1 MSIFWR
7 YTEGAGMRSVLAFL
21 IASTL
26 AVSARTVA
34 AAPSC
39 DAIALESEATRARV
53 WRYTWSGVNA
63 GLMVGSFVAVP
74 LVERESRPDW
84 IVSGVG
90 SGITLLATW
99 FFPLRVEDA
108 AEELADLPPAE
119 RARRLPALLR
129 ESALD
134 ERERVTWPW
143 HVANLGLSAA
153 GGAVIAFG
161 FDHYLSGALTAV
173 GAAALGELQ
182 LFTQP
187 TGLAEDCGVA
197 CRFTPRLGFA
207 LPREG
212 APASWGLTLHGA
224 F

>member
-1 MSIFWR
+1 
-7 YTEGAGMRSVLAFL
+7 MRSLLAFL
-21 IASTL
+21 VASAI
-26 AVSARTVA
+26 AVSARVVA
-34 AAPSC
+34 AEPTCHAN
-39 DAIALESEATRARV
+39 ALESEAQRARA

-63 GLMVGSFVAVP
+63 GLMLGSFVAVP

-90 SGITLLATW
+90 SGVTLLATW

-108 AEELADLPPAE
+108 ADELAALPPAE
-119 RARRLPALLR
+119 RKLRLAALLR

-187 TGLAEDCGVA
+187 TGLAEGCGMA
-197 CRFTPRLGFA
+197 CSFTPQLGLA
-207 LPREG
+207 LPRDG
-212 APASWGLTLHGA
+212 APSSFRLTLRGA

>member
-1 MSIFWR
+1 
-7 YTEGAGMRSVLAFL
+7 MRRLFAVLV
-21 IASTL
+21 ASTL
-26 AVSARTVA
+26 AVSARTAKAQPACDA
-34 AAPSC
+34 AA
-39 DAIALESEATRARV
+39 LEREAERARV
-53 WRYTWSGVNA
+53 WRYAWSGINA
-63 GLMVGSFVAVP
+63 GLTLGSFVAVP
-74 LVERESRPDW
+74 LVDRESRPDW

-108 AEELADLPPAE
+108 AEALATLSPAE
-119 RARRLPALLR
+119 RAKRLPALLR

-161 FDHYLSGALTAV
+161 FDHHLSGALTAA
-173 GAAALGELQ
+173 GAAILGELQ

-187 TGLAEDCGVA
+187 TGLAENCGIA
-197 CRFTPRLGFA
+197 CGMLPAFAFA
-207 LPREG
+207 LPERG
-212 APASWGLTLHGA
+212 APRAWRLSLGGA

>member
-1 MSIFWR
+1 
-7 YTEGAGMRSVLAFL
+7 VV
-21 IASTL
+21 ST
-26 AVSARTVA
+26 RTGWAQPACDA
-34 AAPSC
+34 AA
-39 DAIALESEATRARV
+39 LEREAERARV
-53 WRYTWSGVNA
+53 WRYTWSGINA
-63 GLMVGSFVAVP
+63 GLTLGSFVAVP
-74 LVERESRPDW
+74 LVDRESRPDW
-84 IVSGVG
+84 IVSGIG

-108 AEELADLPPAE
+108 AEELAALPPAE
-119 RARRLPALLR
+119 RAKRLPALLR

-161 FDHYLSGALTAV
+161 FDHYLSGALTAA
-173 GAAALGELQ
+173 GAAILGELQ

-187 TGLAEDCGVA
+187 TGLAQDCGIA
-197 CRFTPRLGFA
+197 CRPLPAFAFA
-207 LPREG
+207 LPERGERPG
-212 APASWGLTLHGA
+212 WHLSLGGA